1 MPSARVTPKIPY
13 KYLTAP
19 TKMVPVSVC
28 NTRTLHNR
36 LRGGTLAEKVWLSRV
51 VEIASTRGTPPTPP
65 TPAEEVT
72 TLLSIGCGHKTPN
85 PQLPLIFL
93 GESTTRQVDHIQP
106 IDRTRDRSL
115 VVISVF

>member
-1 MPSARVTPKIPY
+1 MPSARVTPNIPY

-19 TKMVPVSVC
+19 TKMVSVSVC

-36 LRGGTLAEKVWLSRV
+36 LRGRTLAEKVWLSRV

-72 TLLSIGCGHKTPN
+72 TLLSIGCGHQSPDPWFRSFFWGKVRPS
-85 PQLPLIFL
+85 QF
-93 GESTTRQVDHIQP
+93 DDIQP
-106 IDRTRDRSL
+106 IDRTGDSPL
-115 VVISVF
+115 VVIS